1 MSVTNQ
7 KIAKFTPSKDTDT
20 RWSTFNGGLNTLFK
34 PTELKPNELS
44 QADNIMYIGFGT
56 PTGRWGSQ
64 LYNQVGEG
72 GRVRLLDAYYNSN
85 TSSNFLLSVSDSGF
99 MTKKSGASYSLI
111 TGASFPSGYNM
122 QSTELANNTYIAA
135 ASQNFIRFDGTNL
148 LPYISL
154 GIPTNVSVAQ
164 LSAASG
170 FTTYSW
176 LVTGISPT
184 GETIPSVAAMLAS
197 LPLDL
202 TQTTVRVSWNTLAPS
217 GVSLSS
223 YNLYRGLPGN
233 ETWLASIAPTQT
245 QYIDTGL
252 DAAQTIFPPL
262 SDKSAGIKAKYILK
276 FGDRLILAGVAGDP
290 SVVFVSGSYPS
301 QDSFSVIDGG
311 TYFYVSPNDGQDITG
326 LGIAGNQAIGDPLPP
341 SAILIFKGNSVYRAQ
356 LATFTLGNY
365 HPLSATVSMLTD
377 SSGAS
382 NGDTVVQAENDTYYF
397 GRKGL
402 YSVGLEA
409 QFLNQVRTNELSFRV
424 RDYARGL
431 SVQDYNEA
439 TAVFVDNKYL
449 VSFPTRGEVLMYDRE
464 RQAFALWKTPYG
476 ITKFLKYFDATGIET
491 WIAGTN
497 STGSGTGL
505 ATMVPTLQQL
515 SPSFISDNG
524 TAIGKIVRTRKED
537 MGNWSVM
544 KTLKLFYVLFRNVRG
559 NVNIN
564 LRIEDK
570 TGNTIQAKSFSIAG
584 QLGTGGFGD
593 DQWGSQEWGQSEATV
608 VLTGDEIARYS
619 NMYKNCRVFQTEITA
634 SDANANFEF
643 LQVRVTSQPLGD
655 QSLPTTMK
663 I

>member
-20 RWSTFNGGLNTLFK
+20 RWTTWNGGLNTLFK

-99 MTKKSGASYSLI
+99 MTKKSGASYSII

-233 ETWLASIAPTQT
+233 ETWLASIAPIQT
-245 QYIDTGL
+245 QYIDTGMEEKKKKISP
-252 DAAQTIFPPL
+252 TL
-262 SDKSAGIKAKYILK
+262 S
-276 FGDRLILAGVAGDP
+276 
-290 SVVFVSGSYPS
+290 
-301 QDSFSVIDGG
+301 
-311 TYFYVSPNDGQDITG
+311 
-326 LGIAGNQAIGDPLPP
+326 
-341 SAILIFKGNSVYRAQ
+341 
-356 LATFTLGNY
+356 
-365 HPLSATVSMLTD
+365 
-377 SSGAS
+377 
-382 NGDTVVQAENDTYYF
+382 
-397 GRKGL
+397 
-402 YSVGLEA
+402 
-409 QFLNQVRTNELSFRV
+409 
-424 RDYARGL
+424 
-431 SVQDYNEA
+431 YNE
-439 TAVFVDNKYL
+439 T
-449 VSFPTRGEVLMYDRE
+449 
-464 RQAFALWKTPYG
+464 
-476 ITKFLKYFDATGIET
+476 
-491 WIAGTN
+491 
-497 STGSGTGL
+497 
-505 ATMVPTLQQL
+505 
-515 SPSFISDNG
+515 
-524 TAIGKIVRTRKED
+524 
-537 MGNWSVM
+537 
-544 KTLKLFYVLFRNVRG
+544 
-559 NVNIN
+559 
-564 LRIEDK
+564 
-570 TGNTIQAKSFSIAG
+570 
-584 QLGTGGFGD
+584 
-593 DQWGSQEWGQSEATV
+593 
-608 VLTGDEIARYS
+608 
-619 NMYKNCRVFQTEITA
+619 
-634 SDANANFEF
+634 
-643 LQVRVTSQPLGD
+643 
-655 QSLPTTMK
+655 
-663 I
+663 